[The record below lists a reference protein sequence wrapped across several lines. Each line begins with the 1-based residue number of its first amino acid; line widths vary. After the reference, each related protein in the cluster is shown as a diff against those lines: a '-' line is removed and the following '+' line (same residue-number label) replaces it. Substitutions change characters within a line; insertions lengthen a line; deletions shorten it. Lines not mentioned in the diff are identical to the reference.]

1 MPGVVLVPAL
11 VWMTLLLVAGGL
23 ILLRA
28 RDTLQRIVAFDLL
41 ASIVIGLLALLGYL
55 RDTDDYLDA
64 ALALA
69 LLSFVSTL
77 AAARY
82 HAGGGPFRC

>member
-1 MPGVVLVPAL
+1 MRTLVVAIAL
-11 VWMTLLLVAGGL
+11 AWATLLVVGAGVL
-23 ILLRA
+23 LLRA
-28 RDTLQRIVAFDLL
+28 RDTLQRIVVFDLL
-41 ASIVIGLLALLGYL
+41 ASIVIALLALLSYL
-55 RDTDDYLDA
+55 RDVAYYLDA

-82 HAGGGPFRC
+82 HAEGRPF